1 MKAEGCEMFKKFDP
15 PAEVRFDANEKDAY
29 KALSDFIIDF
39 FKTTSYCYDSVLI
52 GIWTDTLKSDV
63 VFGDLN
69 EDKIEF
75 LTDWYEG
82 GRVKVRYI
90 VGLLTLDSIISNN
103 MM

>member
-1 MKAEGCEMFKKFDP
+1 MFKKFDP
-15 PAEVRFDANEKDAY
+15 PADVIFDARYENVY
-29 KALSDFIIDF
+29 KALSNFIIDF
-39 FKTTSYCYDSVLI
+39 FKNTSYCYDSVVI

-69 EDKIEF
+69 GDEIEF

-90 VGLLTLDSIISNN
+90 IGLLTIDSLISNN